1 MHSDPPDM
9 PEPSAPA
16 EPIAPD
22 LTALPS
28 AAKAMKQQRRRR
40 GKIARL
46 PRKIRE
52 EVNVMISDGLPYAE
66 IIARLGDHGKGLNKD
81 NLINWHAG
89 GYRDWLRDQPWLDQL
104 HASLDFA
111 TIVLDDSDA
120 PKIREASLI
129 IAVKQ
134 MYELIKSFEPAEFKQ
149 QLKDEPATYSKI
161 LNSLSKLA
169 EVGLRYDRERGDA
182 IRRASRDTNRAKKAA
197 GLTDDMLRQYENEF
211 NLLRRPSKTSH
222 GLPTPAAARLSEVNA
237 PATTQSGELTKDQE
251 TSSEVKRG

>member
-1 MHSDPPDM
+1 MPSDPPD
-9 PEPSAPA
+9 PQSTPTA
-16 EPIAPD
+16 D
-22 LTALPS
+22 LTDLPS

-66 IIARLGDHGKGLNKD
+66 IIARLGDHGKDLNKD

-149 QLKDEPATYSKI
+149 QLTDEPATYSRI

-169 EVGLRYDRERGDA
+169 EVGLRYDRERTDA
-182 IRRASRDTNRAKKAA
+182 IRRVSRDTNRAKKAA
-197 GLTDDMLRQYENEF
+197 GLTDDMLRQYESEF
-211 NLLRRPSKTSH
+211 NLLRRPAKNA
-222 GLPTPAAARLSEVNA
+222 LAQPTPDEARLREVNVSVIQQ
-237 PATTQSGELTKDQE
+237 TGELTQDQE